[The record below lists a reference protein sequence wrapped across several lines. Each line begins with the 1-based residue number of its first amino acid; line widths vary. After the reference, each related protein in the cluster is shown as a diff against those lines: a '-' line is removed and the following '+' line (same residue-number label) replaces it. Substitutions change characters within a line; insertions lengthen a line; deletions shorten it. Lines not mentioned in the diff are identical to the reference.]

1 MADAEVS
8 AFPVC
13 EAEEGEIEASRS
25 INSSREEPVICKLVY
40 TDKDVELRC

>member
-25 INSSREEPVICKLVY
+25 INSSREPVICKLVY